1 MRKFLTTGLIAA
13 LIGLASPARAQFC
26 PGCIQNSGS
35 PQDAQINI
43 GTATIR
49 GTVVASTGTFTWASI
64 AHLTVTTLSGNGAA
78 VTSLNASN
86 LASGVVAAA
95 RIVGSYTGITGVG
108 TLTAGLWNGTVI
120 GTQYGGTGQNW
131 VTKAV
136 GHIPFFS
143 TTGTMSTLAPDTAG
157 KLLQTNGASAPS
169 WTGAPSVLGTNVT
182 GIPLANLQTGAL
194 PTAITV
200 ADASLSV
207 VSAAK
212 VSGNIAGGAAFLTVP
227 LPIGNLAAGQLP
239 TSNPASSVTA
249 SGVTPGTYGGPIQMA
264 QVHVNSDGRIDSA
277 AQYIMSVPPT
287 LISSGSL
294 PSSVTIAAEQIS
306 TGTLHNYV
314 IASSVAANGVTP
326 GSYGD
331 ATRTVTEVIGVDGR
345 VTSAS
350 QQLIAIAPSQIN
362 AGALPSNVTV
372 PATSIS
378 AGALSNSVVA
388 SSLTNSGVTP
398 GTYGGLTQIPA
409 LTVGLDGRVTSAT
422 QHLFP
427 QLSTNTVANNI
438 DNAWNH
444 SQTSLAGSSW
454 TFHGAIDDT
463 GFAIT
468 ASTFAGSGAGLTFI
482 SPFVI
487 GPGALPSNV
496 IASSVG
502 VSVISDVQVSPSAAI
517 QQSKISGLV
526 SDLASKVAKAGDT
539 MTGSL
544 VISTSGPSVFAL
556 TTSSG
561 VHLTAGVIKM
571 PDDTVF
577 YSTSQFGGS
586 SGPCS
591 SSGTFGVL
599 CQGEDNHLSNG
610 AGVPN
615 THGVVAG
622 GQLNVGNADGN
633 GGFNVISGGYN
644 NVTSRS
650 FSTISGGRDNTVG
663 YTATIGGGIS
673 NAGMGDYAT
682 VAGGNTNIASGNSAT
697 VAGGAS
703 NTSSGSG
710 TAIGG
715 GGSNVASASNAAI
728 AGGVSNHALHTQ
740 TFIGGGQNNYVT
752 ATFGAIA
759 GGQENTT
766 SGQFS
771 FIGGGFQNSVTAD
784 VAAIASGDRNSSTAG
799 WAYVGGGKFNVA
811 SGVYGAVLG
820 GITNVSSGPY
830 TSITGGEANTATTAA
845 SYGFVG
851 GGTGNAL
858 ATSAYNTIAGG
869 RNNSVSSNEGFV
881 GGGDGNQTQAG
892 NEPTIAGG
900 KNNTT
905 NGNYTTIAGGIGNTV
920 SVQRGFIGGGDTNS
934 NSGDVGVIGGGTG
947 NSVTATGGSVLG
959 GQNNSATAIFA
970 TAGGGQTNAA
980 TGPYSVVAGGGTNSN
995 SNSYGVIAG
1004 GNSNTITLTSFGGP
1018 SVIGGGLSNAISNV
1032 SNTQGVVIAGGSSN
1046 TGGGAFSTV
1055 SGGAQNDVP
1064 GAYSVVPGGS
1074 LNRASGDYSYAAGRR
1089 AKATAQGSFAL
1100 SDSQNAD
1107 LTVVD
1112 TDTLHVR
1119 FQGGANFEVGSSTFT
1134 GILSIGSGS
1143 NVIYYCSGSTAGTF
1157 DGNLARGNGNAGACA
1172 GGTWV
1177 ATSLHTD

>member
-13 LIGLASPARAQFC
+13 LLGLTSPARAQFC

-35 PQDAQINI
+35 PQDAQMNI
-43 GTATIR
+43 GTSTVRGTATMSTATI
-49 GTVVASTGTFTWASI
+49 TWANI
-64 AHLTVTTLSGNGAA
+64 ANLTVTNLSGNGAA
-78 VTSLNASN
+78 VTGLNASN

-95 RIVGSYTGITGVG
+95 RLVGSYTGITGVG
-108 TLTAGLWNGTVI
+108 TLAAGLWNGTVI

-131 VTKAV
+131 ATKAV
-136 GHIPFFS
+136 GHLPFFS
-143 TTGTMSTLAPDTAG
+143 TTGVMSTLAPDTAG
-157 KLLQTNGASAPS
+157 KLLQTNGAAAPS

-194 PTAITV
+194 PAAITV
-200 ADASLSV
+200 SDASLSV

-212 VSGNIAGGAAFLTVP
+212 VSGNIAGGSAFLTVP

-249 SGVTPGTYGGPIQMA
+249 SGVAPGTYGGPIQMA

-277 AQYIMSVPPT
+277 AQYLMSVPPT

-314 IASSVAANGVTP
+314 IASSVAANGVAA

-350 QQLIAIAPSQIN
+350 QQLIAIAPAQIN

-388 SSLTNSGVTP
+388 SSLTNSGVVP

-409 LTVGLDGRVTSAT
+409 FTIGLDGRVTSAT

-468 ASTFAGSGAGLTFI
+468 ASTFAGSGAGITFI

-487 GPGALPSNV
+487 GPGVLPSNV

-502 VSVISDVQVSPSAAI
+502 VSVVSDAQVSPSASI

-539 MTGSL
+539 MTGPL
-544 VISTSGPSVFAL
+544 VISTSGPNVFAL

-561 VHLTAGVIKM
+561 VHLTAGVIKL
-571 PDDTVF
+571 PDDTVI
-577 YSTSQFGGS
+577 YSTSQFSSGS

-591 SSGTFGVL
+591 SSGTFAVL
-599 CQGEDNHLSNG
+599 CQGDNNHIYNAPG
-610 AGVPN
+610 TPN
-615 THGVVAG
+615 QYGVVAG
-622 GQLNVGNADGN
+622 GLNNIGGADGN
-633 GGFNVISGGYN
+633 GGFNVIGGGLN
-644 NVTSRS
+644 NVTNRS
-650 FSTISGGRDNTVG
+650 YSTIAGGRDNTVG
-663 YTATIGGGIS
+663 YTATVGGGIS
-673 NAGMGDYAT
+673 NNGTGDYAT
-682 VAGGNTNIASGNSAT
+682 VAGGNTNIASSNSAT

-703 NTSSGSG
+703 NTASGSG

-715 GGSNVASASNAAI
+715 GGGNVASASNATI
-728 AGGVSNHALHTQ
+728 AGGISNHAQHTQ

-752 ATFGAIA
+752 ATFGVLG
-759 GGQENTT
+759 GGQENTV
-766 SGQFS
+766 SADFG
-771 FIGGGFQNSVTAD
+771 FIGGGFQNVVSAAVASVG
-784 VAAIASGDRNSSTAG
+784 SGDRNSATAG

-811 SGVYGAVLG
+811 SGLY
-820 GITNVSSGPY
+820 
-830 TSITGGEANTATTAA
+830 
-845 SYGFVG
+845 
-851 GGTGNAL
+851 
-858 ATSAYNTIAGG
+858 
-869 RNNSVSSNEGFV
+869 SVV
-881 GGGDGNQTQAG
+881 GGGDVNVSTGDYSSVGGGFTNNVASG
-892 NEPTIAGG
+892 ANYATIAGG
-900 KNNTT
+900 KTNTIT
-905 NGNYTTIAGGIGNTV
+905 APRA
-920 SVQRGFIGGGDTNS
+920 SIGGGESNS
-934 NSGDVGVIGGGTG
+934 SSGDVGVIGGGIG
-947 NSVTATGGSVLG
+947 NTVSATGGSVLG

-970 TAGGGQTNAA
+970 SVGGGQFNSA
-980 TGPYSVVAGGGTNSN
+980 TGPYGTVSGGASNSN

-1004 GNSNTITLTSFGGP
+1004 GNSNTITLAAFGAG

-1032 SNTQGVVIAGGSSN
+1032 SNTQGVVVAGGSSN

-1055 SGGAQNDVP
+1055 SGGNQNDVP
-1064 GAYSVVPGGS
+1064 GAYSVVPGGL
-1074 LNRASGDYSYAAGRR
+1074 LNRASGDYSLAAGRR

-1100 SDSQNAD
+1100 ADSQNAD

-1119 FQGGANFEVGSSTFT
+1119 FQGGANFEVGTSTFT
-1134 GILSIGSGS
+1134 GILSIGNGS